1 MPEDLRICVEAMEA
15 SLAEADPTP
24 RRRWNPWETTA
35 IQEVDTAQIGLLR
48 VRYGDFV
55 DPRFPWPETVWRG
68 CWRAVWHP

>member
-24 RRRWNPWETTA
+24 GRRWNPWETTA
-35 IQEVDTAQIGLLR
+35 IQEIDTAPIGLLR

-55 DPRFPWPETVWRG
+55 DPRFPQP
-68 CWRAVWHP
+68 